1 MTERFPF
8 TETAHVGLQYW
19 SREYDATIPAAASVR
34 PGADVTVD
42 LHCCSH
48 GAVKRDVSTAP
59 ERFFEELEYTPGM
72 PVTGP
77 IDVVGAEVGDTL
89 LIEVREIK
97 VAQRAW
103 TMALKDRGV
112 LGSRINTGESRI
124 LPVEGNKVVFGNSV
138 RIPIRPM
145 IGSIG
150 TAPGGEAVRAGK
162 PGPHGGNMDCN
173 LIGAGASI
181 LLPVLIP
188 GAHLALG
195 DLHAVMGDGEVGCAG
210 AEVAGKVALRLRLFR
225 ALDMPLPFVM
235 TEDKAATVFSADT
248 LDQAAAG
255 AVERMAGFLTTH
267 AGLSLPDAAMLL
279 SLAGDLRVCQAVNA
293 LKTCRMELGRVVL
306 DQLGLD
312 LAALLQSFEVRTPGV
327 A

>member
-1 MTERFPF
+1 MPENRFPID
-8 TETAHVGLQYW
+8 AVHVGSQHW
-19 SREYDATIPAAASVR
+19 SRDYDPGIPAVARVR
-34 PGADVTVD
+34 PGAHVTVD

-48 GAVKRDVSTAP
+48 GAVTRDVSTAP
-59 ERFFEELEYTPGM
+59 ERFYQELEYTPGM

-77 IDVVGAEVGDTL
+77 IDVAGAEAGDTL
-89 LIEVREIK
+89 LVEVREIK
-97 VAQRAW
+97 VAPRAW

-112 LGSRINTGESRI
+112 LGSRIHTGESRV
-124 LPVEGNKVVFGNSV
+124 LPIEGNEVLFGGSV
-138 RIPIRPM
+138 RLPLRPM

-150 TAPGGEAVRAGK
+150 TTPDGEAVRAGR
-162 PGPHGGNMDCN
+162 PGSHGGNMDCR
-173 LIGAGASI
+173 LIGAGASV

-210 AEVAGKVALRLRLFR
+210 AEVAGTVSLRLRLLR
-225 ALDMPLPFVM
+225 SLDMPLPFVM
-235 TEDKAATVFSADT
+235 TEDRAATVFSADT

-255 AVERMAGFLTTH
+255 AVERMTGFLTTH

-293 LKTCRMELGRVVL
+293 LRTCRMELGRAVL

-312 LAALLQSFEVRTPGV
+312 LPALLQSFEVGPPGRV
-327 A
+327 